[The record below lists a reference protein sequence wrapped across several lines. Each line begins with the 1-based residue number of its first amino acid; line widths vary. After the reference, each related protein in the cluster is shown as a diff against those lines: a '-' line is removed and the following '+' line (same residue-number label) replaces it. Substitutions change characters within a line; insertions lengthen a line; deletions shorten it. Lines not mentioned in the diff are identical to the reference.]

1 MFGWFLKFFL
11 RKKRPSRVLDD
22 YEFNEIRKSKEDRVN
37 SILDKISK
45 NGIESLTKEE
55 KKFLDK
61 LR

>member
-1 MFGWFLKFFL
+1 MFKWFLNFFL
-11 RKKRPSRVLDD
+11 RKKKPKRGLDD

-45 NGIESLTKEE
+45 NGIESLTPEE